1 MVLHSSSNGKLDK
14 ELPLC
19 HMRAKT
25 LYCILVYSMATNK
38 DALRVF
44 EDDVKQTWERI
55 EARAKELAAER
66 AAAGV
71 NEVGE
76 REQIQLVAQDPS
88 TTITFEIPDGPPPDE
103 ITLEGEGSDQM
114 DPERVR
120 EFLQKRWDIFTSFPK
135 NLKKALE
142 KKDLEEVNRVL
153 GRMSVDEGEETV
165 RLLDEA
171 GILSFSSTDIVD
183 KTQEQKAQ

>member
-1 MVLHSSSNGKLDK
+1 MS
-14 ELPLC
+14 
-19 HMRAKT
+19 
-25 LYCILVYSMATNK
+25 TNK

-55 EARAKELAAER
+55 ESRAKEMAAER
-66 AAAGV
+66 AAAGI

-88 TTITFEIPDGPPPDE
+88 TTITFEVPEGPPPDE
-103 ITLEGEGSDQM
+103 IKIEGEGADQM

-120 EFLQKRWDIFTSFPK
+120 EFLQNRWDIYQSFPK
-135 NLKKALE
+135 NLRKALE
-142 KKDLEEVNRVL
+142 TKNLEEVNRVL
-153 GRMSVDEGEETV
+153 GRMSVEEGEETV
-165 RLLDEA
+165 QKLDEA

-183 KTQEQKAQ
+183 RTKD